1 MFKMLKLEQNV
12 ASMLEKLVKFQETF
26 QTAMEPLIK
35 ERNYN

>member
-1 MFKMLKLEQNV
+1 
-12 ASMLEKLVKFQETF
+12 MLEKLVKFQETF